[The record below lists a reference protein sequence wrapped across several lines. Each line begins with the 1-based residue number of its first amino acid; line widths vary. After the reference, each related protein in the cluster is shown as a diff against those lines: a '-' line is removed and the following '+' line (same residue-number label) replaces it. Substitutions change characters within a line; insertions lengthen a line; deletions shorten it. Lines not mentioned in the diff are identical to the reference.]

1 MIAAVLSICLQAN
14 PAQCAE
20 QHFRIETKACHLGPY
35 RAEARAGD
43 EWRAIIVG
51 VKCLG
56 HAAPERRRS

>member
-35 RAEARAGD
+35 RAEAPAGG
-43 EWRAIIVG
+43 EWHAVIVG

-56 HAAPERRRS
+56 HPALDRHHS